1 MLLIYFCSS
10 VVFFQFKILKTVNFK
25 EYFVD
30 LEGLIVVFEEEV
42 LVKFVKQ
49 EKKFFDFFKKKKKVG
64 RNY

>member
-42 LVKFVKQ
+42 FVKFVKQ

>member
-10 VVFFQFKILKTVNFK
+10 VVFFQFKILKMVNFK

-42 LVKFVKQ
+42 FVKFVKQ